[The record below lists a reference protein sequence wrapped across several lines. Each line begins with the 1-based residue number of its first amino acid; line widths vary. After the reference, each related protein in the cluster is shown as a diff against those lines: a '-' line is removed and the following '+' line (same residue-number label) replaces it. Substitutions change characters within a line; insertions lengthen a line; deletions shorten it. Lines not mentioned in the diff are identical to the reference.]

1 MTPLAITYAK
11 QGKMD
16 ETEKWFL
23 KAAEIGD
30 TDAMNNLGLLYQNN
44 GKLEEAEKYYL
55 QAVEKEHELAKGNLN
70 KLRESLK
77 SGK

>member
-1 MTPLAITYAK
+1 
-11 QGKMD
+11 
-16 ETEKWFL
+16 
-23 KAAEIGD
+23 
-30 TDAMNNLGLLYQNN
+30 MNNLGLLYQNN

-55 QAVEKEHELAKGNLN
+55 QAVEKGHELAKGNLN